1 MFQSGLVIFELVFY
15 FLYYYYF
22 ALVLYRFLVCLCI
35 FFSGHAEKN
44 DIKICDASRA
54 SKKYFSFPKKKKKK
68 LKSISL
74 FCFLNI
80 IIFMYILSSTFRK
93 MLFGWKLF
101 AICVII
107 FSSNLGEQF
116 SLFLAKKVQAFS
128 RYCFLAFFFCI
139 KFFFF
144 FFFSGVYDVF
154 PLFTWIWKLGMVFKK

>member
-1 MFQSGLVIFELVFY
+1 MFVCVFFLAGMRKRMILKYVMLLEHLKSIFL
-15 FLYYYYF
+15 
-22 ALVLYRFLVCLCI
+22 
-35 FFSGHAEKN
+35 SQ
-44 DIKICDASRA
+44 
-54 SKKYFSFPKKKKKK
+54 KKKKKK

-144 FFFSGVYDVF
+144 FFSGVYDVF